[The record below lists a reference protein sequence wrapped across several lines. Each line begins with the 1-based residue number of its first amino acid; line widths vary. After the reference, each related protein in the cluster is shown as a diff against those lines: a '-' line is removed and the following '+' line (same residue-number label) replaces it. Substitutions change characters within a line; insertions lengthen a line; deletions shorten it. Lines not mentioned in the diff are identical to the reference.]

1 MTIELAGLCFTSA
14 SGLPFSHQ
22 PWLVALSYAV
32 AAFASYSALDM
43 TERMH
48 RTDGAARLL
57 WQACAAAAL
66 GGGIWAM
73 HFIGMLALT
82 IALPVSYDPF
92 KTLLSL
98 ATPIAFAAVG
108 FGIIR
113 HRRSRGAIV
122 AAGGIVGLGV
132 AVMHYLGMAAMVLP
146 GRIAYDP
153 GLWVLSLAIA
163 VIAATAALWLSTRIH
178 RPRERAIAALVM
190 AVAVCGMHYT
200 GMGALVVQFDPLL
213 MAAADEA
220 MAEGVS
226 SGPLAA
232 VVAIATSSLLLLA
245 LVSTAADRRI
255 TAAVAHEAAALRTA
269 NLELQATRLQ
279 LEATQREIIR
289 RLCSAGEFRDNET
302 GQHVARMAQI
312 AHHLALAA
320 GCTPAFAAQ
329 LLEAAPLHDIGKI
342 GVPDHVLLKAGRLEA
357 QEWAIMRQHATI
369 GRRLLDGS
377 GLPLL
382 DLAAEIAGTHHEK
395 WDGSGYPAGLR
406 GTDIPLSGR
415 IVAIADVFDALLS
428 RRPYKE
434 PWPLEAVVAHL
445 REQAGHHF
453 DPDLVTVFLD
463 NLDTMIAIRSR
474 FLDEADEEPMLMQS
488 GTA

>member
-48 RTDGAARLL
+48 RTGGAARLL

-153 GLWVLSLAIA
+153 GLWLLSLAIA

-415 IVAIADVFDALLS
+415 IVAIADVFDALTS
-428 RRPYKE
+428 TRPYKRS
-434 PWPLEAVVAHL
+434 WTLEEARDFMV
-445 REQAGHHF
+445 EQRGRHF
-453 DPDLVTVFLD
+453 DPGLLDAFLSRWD
-463 NLDTMIAIRSR
+463 EVCAIHR
-474 FLDEADEEPMLMQS
+474 ENADELPALCAEH
-488 GTA
+488 T